1 MAGECA
7 YTRTWL
13 VAAVFILLTLP
24 VAGMTTNLS
33 ADFCTQNSFSC
44 IPDFGA
50 NESLSITRPL
60 NGLYLFDIRV
70 LPLAGQM
77 VVGTVTVEAVASA
90 GVTRVEFLLKPK
102 CGCRLDVMLNDTQP
116 PYSWTWSG
124 DSERVFDEGLA
135 ILSVWGYN
143 AHNQKVAEDT
153 IMLLRLPL

>member
-1 MAGECA
+1 MINEHT
-7 YTRTWL
+7 YTRPWL
-13 VAAVFILLTLP
+13 VVMVCLLLALP
-24 VAGMTTNLS
+24 VLGVAVGTSLNSNTQDSL
-33 ADFCTQNSFSC
+33 ADVLDSMS
-44 IPDFGA
+44 

-60 NGLYLFDIRV
+60 KGLYLFDLRV
-70 LPLAGQM
+70 LPLVGQI
-77 VVGTVTVEAVASA
+77 VVGTVTVEVAASA

-102 CGCRLDVMLNDTQP
+102 CGCRLDVMLNDTQL